1 MTSGMLVSATVI
13 YFGTAALLGLS
24 GAVFG
29 LLALRESG
37 DTRRMVLVGA
47 VPALAMAVAYV
58 FMGMEWV
65 TVTTGGR
72 EQSVARFAGYSVVL
86 GAIGVIVREV
96 LGLGRRQFLTMTVV
110 LLLTPWFALASWL
123 PDGGVLESVLTLC
136 TILAY
141 LGGVYYLFGPV
152 TRRARA
158 VSGQR
163 RLLYAKLRNL
173 FVLCWGALI
182 LQSALSEQAL
192 GLTNLFVGQLGASYT
207 DIIFMIGIAALVV
220 SGKAVYEDRETASDE
235 STAGSP
241 TVTPSASRE
250 S

>member
-1 MTSGMLVSATVI
+1 MADGMLVSATAI

-47 VPALAMAVAYV
+47 VPALAMAVAYL

-72 EQSVARFAGYSVVL
+72 EQSVARFVGYSVVL
-86 GAIGVIVREV
+86 ASVGFVIRE
-96 LGLGRRQFLTMTVV
+96 LLDLSRTRFLTMTVV

-136 TILAY
+136 TILSYLAGAY
-141 LGGVYYLFGPV
+141 FLFGPIS
-152 TRRARA
+152 RLARE

-207 DIIFMIGIAALVV
+207 DLIFMIGIAALVV
-220 SGKAVYEDRETASDE
+220 SGKAVYDEGETANI
-235 STAGSP
+235 A
-241 TVTPSASRE
+241 PSASGE

>member
-1 MTSGMLVSATVI
+1 MADGMLVSATVI
-13 YFGTAALLGLS
+13 YFATAALLGLS

-29 LLALRESG
+29 LLALREPRY
-37 DTRRMVLVGA
+37 TRRIVLVGA

-86 GAIGVIVREV
+86 ASVGFVIREL
-96 LGLGRRQFLTMTVV
+96 LGLSRRRFLTMTLV

-123 PDGGVLESVLTLC
+123 PDGGVVESVLTLC
-136 TILAY
+136 TILSYLAGAY
-141 LGGVYYLFGPV
+141 LLLGPI
-152 TRRARA
+152 TELARDA
-158 VSGQR
+158 SGQR

-207 DIIFMIGIAALVV
+207 DIIFMVGIGGLVV
-220 SGKAVYEDRETASDE
+220 SGKAVYEAQETVDDASRVQ
-235 STAGSP
+235 SP
-241 TVTPSASRE
+241 NVTPSASGD